1 MQAFATG
8 ALGVGSCDWRTW
20 RPRGATPR
28 PRSGAEARRTPCLR
42 GGSQVELP
50 HIQGQGQ
57 QPRVPGCDGVGTAER
72 TYPMPEAR
80 SHGPEEEQ
88 PHLQGAVA
96 VWAQEGLE
104 ELFPDQG
111 QKGWK

>member
-1 MQAFATG
+1 MSEVRGSGRECQAVMAQER
-8 ALGVGSCDWRTW
+8 L
-20 RPRGATPR
+20 RGATPC
-28 PRSGAEARRTPCLR
+28 PKSGAEARRTPCLR
-42 GGSQVELP
+42 GGDQEELL
-50 HIQGQGQ
+50 HVRGQRQ
-57 QPRVPGCDGVGTAER
+57 WPRVPGCDGVGTAER